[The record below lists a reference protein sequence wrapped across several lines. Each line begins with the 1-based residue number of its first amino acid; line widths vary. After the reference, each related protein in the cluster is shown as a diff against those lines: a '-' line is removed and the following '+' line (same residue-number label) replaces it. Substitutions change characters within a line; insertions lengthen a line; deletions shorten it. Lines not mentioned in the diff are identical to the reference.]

1 MNINTILLLVLISLF
16 YYVFFVKIN
25 LKTLNLSLD
34 NFNKLSNDVDK
45 DTTANLKGITGD
57 LCGEGVKIG
66 VKSGSLANTKIL
78 GQTLR
83 IPSKDISLSVSAP
96 SC

>member
-1 MNINTILLLVLISLF
+1 MINTVLLLVLISLF
-16 YYVFFVKIN
+16 CYVFFVKID
-25 LKTLNLSLD
+25 LKALNLSVD
-34 NFNKLSNDVDK
+34 KFNKLSNDVDK
-45 DTTANLKGITGD
+45 QTTANLKGIAKD
-57 LCGEGVKIG
+57 LCGGGIKIG

-83 IPSKDISLSVSAP
+83 IPANDTSLNVSAP

>member
-1 MNINTILLLVLISLF
+1 MS
-16 YYVFFVKIN
+16 
-25 LKTLNLSLD
+25 
-34 NFNKLSNDVDK
+34 
-45 DTTANLKGITGD
+45 TANLKGIAGD

-78 GQTLR
+78 GQTLK